1 MEIGDQQDLK
11 RDDGPGFRDSDN
23 SLDYVIIVQ
32 CSAPSESGLNTGLV
46 MNERSLSRAS
56 GTCWSASPEKM
67 VDT

>member
-1 MEIGDQQDLK
+1 MTDRASEI
-11 RDDGPGFRDSDN
+11 PIIPWIM
-23 SLDYVIIVQ
+23 SLSFNVQ
-32 CSAPSESGLNTGLV
+32 PSESGLNTGLV